1 MSSFRLVGNNS
12 KHTFRCSSYC
22 TLSVCLFSSS
32 PPIPVSVVFSS
43 VNLRNVLQWYPGD
56 GTPWDTLFT
65 VQYAIYGD
73 SVEGSKGKRVHWR
86 AVHQCTNIV
95 QKWCDLTNETWDHEN
110 GYYGRVRACERFDPT
125 TDTIFGPPL
134 VYVEIDGDDAVIT
147 LEGPMRYQPNNNTP
161 LVSMATLYPQMTYT
175 LSIHNGH
182 HNQTVSRNIYLT
194 PSWHGQGVKSSTLEV
209 LLYQSY
215 TNLLLVCASSSKT
228 SHRRTPT
235 VLFQTLHAPI
245 IRRTAQIPHRNT
257 PHRDLKHP

>member
-1 MSSFRLVGNNS
+1 MTTHISEMWTVFIFLNLGVL
-12 KHTFRCSSYC
+12 HC
-22 TLSVCLFSSS
+22 TVSSS

-110 GYYGRVRACERFDPT
+110 GYYGRVRAVSRTASSKWALTPRRFDPT

-182 HNQTVSRNIYLT
+182 HNQTHHFPQVSNPYKFRSDGVRN
-194 PSWHGQGVKSSTLEV
+194 KV
-209 LLYQSY
+209 LLLREG
-215 TNLLLVCASSSKT
+215 NIPLHARPL
-228 SHRRTPT
+228 P
-235 VLFQTLHAPI
+235 VLRMALHQPHLQTL
-245 IRRTAQIPHRNT
+245 RLV
-257 PHRDLKHP
+257 DY